1 MYPASTGQKSDGA
14 PHARQHPDSNCSAHS
29 PDGSNAASHHG
40 SRNAPV
46 DGAGNLREGCGGH
59 SCGQVYC
66 PYLKVSCMP
75 PDRGEFRKE
84 AFTTGISKAR
94 AQVKRMRRADA
105 NERDTLEYA
114 SVVLFGSESP
124 HFRR

>member
-1 MYPASTGQKSDGA
+1 
-14 PHARQHPDSNCSAHS
+14 
-29 PDGSNAASHHG
+29 
-40 SRNAPV
+40 
-46 DGAGNLREGCGGH
+46 
-59 SCGQVYC
+59 
-66 PYLKVSCMP
+66 MP